1 MMKKLLILL
10 VAILCV
16 GCESEER
23 NNKLRAEREKIESDI
38 SRLRPIRDSLV
49 TLEQSCNQKLLEI
62 TKGATY
68 FFQVSGKAEI
78 EVPRS
83 GKESGYRTVQENFE
97 LTIPVQRDYY
107 NQYNVGDKLL
117 DHSGLLVD
125 RKNDISVVLKVSKKY
140 VTYGR

>member
-1 MMKKLLILL
+1 MRKLLFLLL
-10 VAILCV
+10 VVLCI

-49 TLEQSCNQKLLEI
+49 VLEKSCDQKLLEI

-68 FFQVSGKAEI
+68 FFQITGKAEI
-78 EVPRS
+78 EIPRS
-83 GKESGYRTVQENFE
+83 KEGGYRTIRENFE

-125 RKNDISVVLKVSKKY
+125 RKNDISIIMRVSNKY

>member
-1 MMKKLLILL
+1 MKKLLFLL
-10 VAILCV
+10 VAVLCV
-16 GCESEER
+16 GCESKER
-23 NNKLRAEREKIESDI
+23 NDKLRAEREKIESDI

-78 EVPRS
+78 EIPRS
-83 GKESGYRTVQENFE
+83 KEGGYRIIRENFE

-117 DHSGLLVD
+117 DHSGLFID
-125 RKNDISVVLKVSKKY
+125 KKNDITVVLKVSKKY

>member
-1 MMKKLLILL
+1 MRKLLFLLL
-10 VAILCV
+10 VVLCI

-38 SRLRPIRDSLV
+38 SRLRPIRDSLM

-83 GKESGYRTVQENFE
+83 GKESGYRTVHENFE

-117 DHSGLLVD
+117 DHSGLFID
-125 RKNDISVVLKVSKKY
+125 KKNDITVVLKVSKKY